1 MFMGTGDDYGQ
12 NDPAACVPYGMV
24 KLCPDS
30 NPPNHAGYNFE
41 QPRIS
46 GISINRISGVGSNGK
61 GGSLRIKPCTGD
73 YTDEVRIIKDTEEAV
88 PGFYATKLDN
98 GNTFTIQCNNFSD
111 KNIYIRSVSLN
122 GEELDSL
129 KISHRQIMA
138 GGKLEFSMGNQPQ
151 K

>member
-1 MFMGTGDDYGQ
+1 M
-12 NDPAACVPYGMV
+12 
-24 KLCPDS
+24 
-30 NPPNHAGYNFE
+30 
-41 QPRIS
+41 
-46 GISINRISGVGSNGK
+46 GSNGK